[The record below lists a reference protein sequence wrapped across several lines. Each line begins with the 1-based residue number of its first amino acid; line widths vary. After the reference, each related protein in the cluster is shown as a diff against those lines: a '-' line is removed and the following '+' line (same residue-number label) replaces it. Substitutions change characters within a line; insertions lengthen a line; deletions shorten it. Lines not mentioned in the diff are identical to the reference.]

1 MRFRFDNRKT
11 SSKIELQ
18 RRRFLA
24 ISAMA
29 FATSLLPSM
38 LHAEERQS
46 LRIALATS
54 VSNQAAEVAATEAK
68 EQGLDVELIEFS
80 DWNTPNTAVAD
91 KTVDAN
97 LFQHIPY
104 LDYTNSKTG
113 NGLVPIAPAFSTPF
127 GLYSKKYSKLE
138 DLPDNAQIA
147 FSGDVINTGRSLLL
161 LQKAGFLELKPD
173 TDHRASLEDV
183 VIWKKPLKIVQ
194 LDGPQIARLL
204 DEVDAAATYPTFAKL
219 AGLEASSGLIFENE
233 PIYAFQFVTRPE
245 LRDDVRLKKFIE
257 IYQNSP
263 AVKAKLQELYGDM
276 VSFPR

>member
-1 MRFRFDNRKT
+1 MTIPAR
-11 SSKIELQ
+11 SSSLNVSGKLH
-18 RRRFLA
+18 RRRFVFL
-24 ISAMA
+24 SAA
-29 FATSLLPSM
+29 LFAGLLSPVS
-38 LHAEERQS
+38 LHAEDKKT

-54 VSNQAAEVAATEAK
+54 ISNQAAEVAVAEAK
-68 EQGLDVELIEFS
+68 EQGLNVELVEFS

-104 LDYTNSKTG
+104 LNYTNSNTG
-113 NGLVPIAPAFSTPF
+113 NGLVPVAPAFSTPF
-127 GLYSKKYSKLE
+127 GLYSKKYSKLA
-138 DLPDNAQIA
+138 DIPDNAQIA

-161 LQKAGFLELKPD
+161 LQQAGFLELKPGSGQ
-173 TDHRASLEDV
+173 RASLEDV
-183 VIWKKPLKIVQ
+183 VTWKKPLKIVQ

-204 DEVDAAATYPTFAKL
+204 DDVDAAATYPTFAKL

-245 LRDDVRLKKFIE
+245 LRDDPRLKQFIE

-263 AVKAKLQELYGDM
+263 AVKAKLRELYGDM

>member
-1 MRFRFDNRKT
+1 MIVLRQSLVQNVLGKPH
-11 SSKIELQ
+11 
-18 RRRFLA
+18 RRRFLLL
-24 ISAMA
+24 SVAML
-29 FATSLLPSM
+29 FGLSLPIAV
-38 LHAEERQS
+38 HAKDKGT

-54 VSNQAAEVAATEAK
+54 ISNQAVEIAVAEAK
-68 EQGLDVELIEFS
+68 EQGLNVELVEFS

-104 LDYTNSKTG
+104 LNYTNSNTG
-113 NGLVPIAPAFSTPF
+113 NGLVPVAPAFSTPF
-127 GLYSKKYSKLE
+127 GLYSKKYSKLA

-161 LQKAGFLELKPD
+161 LQQAGFLDLKPGKD
-173 TDHRASLEDV
+173 QRASLEDV
-183 VIWKKPLKIVQ
+183 LTWKKPLKIVQ
-194 LDGPQIARLL
+194 LDGPQIARSL
-204 DEVDAAATYPTFAKL
+204 DDVDAAATYPTFAKL

-245 LRDDVRLKKFIE
+245 LRDDPRLKQFIE
-257 IYQNSP
+257 IYQNSS
-263 AVKAKLQELYGDM
+263 AVKAKLHELYGDM

>member
-1 MRFRFDNRKT
+1 MTVLPKSTIPNISGK
-11 SSKIELQ
+11 LH
-18 RRRFLA
+18 RRRFLLLSAA
-24 ISAMA
+24 IL
-29 FATSLLPSM
+29 FGLSLPAG
-38 LHAEERQS
+38 LHAEEKGT

-54 VSNQAAEVAATEAK
+54 ISNQAAEIAAAEAK
-68 EQGLDVELIEFS
+68 EQGLNVELVEFS

-104 LDYTNSKTG
+104 LNYTNSNTG
-113 NGLVPIAPAFSTPF
+113 NGLVPVAPAFSTPF

-138 DLPDNAQIA
+138 DLPDNAQIV
-147 FSGDVINTGRSLLL
+147 FSGDVINTARSLLL
-161 LQKAGFLELKPD
+161 LQQAGFLELKPG
-173 TDHRASLEDV
+173 TDQRASLEDV
-183 VIWKKPLKIVQ
+183 LTWKKPLKIVL
-194 LDGPQIARLL
+194 LDGPQIARSL
-204 DEVDAAATYPTFAKL
+204 DDVDAAATYPTFAKL

-245 LRDDVRLKKFIE
+245 LRDDPRLRQFIE

-263 AVKAKLQELYGDM
+263 AVKAKLHELYGDM

>member
-1 MRFRFDNRKT
+1 MTVFPESPVPNISGK
-11 SSKIELQ
+11 LH
-18 RRRFLA
+18 RRRFLFL
-24 ISAMA
+24 SV
-29 FATSLLPSM
+29 ATLFGLSLAVG
-38 LHAEERQS
+38 LHAEEKGT

-54 VSNQAAEVAATEAK
+54 ISNQAAEIAAAEAK
-68 EQGLDVELIEFS
+68 EQGLNVELVEFS

-104 LDYTNSKTG
+104 LNYTNSNTG
-113 NGLVPIAPAFSTPF
+113 NGLVPVAPAFSTPF

-147 FSGDVINTGRSLLL
+147 FSGDVINTARSLLL
-161 LQKAGFLELKPD
+161 LQQAGFLELKPG
-173 TDHRASLEDV
+173 TDQRASLEDV
-183 VIWKKPLKIVQ
+183 LTWKKPLKIVQ
-194 LDGPQIARLL
+194 LDGPQIARSL
-204 DEVDAAATYPTFAKL
+204 DDVDAAATYPTFAKL

-245 LRDDVRLKKFIE
+245 LRDDPRLRQFIE

-263 AVKAKLQELYGDM
+263 AVKAKLHELYGDM

>member
-1 MRFRFDNRKT
+1 MTVLPKSTIPNISGK
-11 SSKIELQ
+11 LH
-18 RRRFLA
+18 RRHFLFLSAA
-24 ISAMA
+24 IL
-29 FATSLLPSM
+29 FGLSLPAG
-38 LHAEERQS
+38 LHAEEKGT

-54 VSNQAAEVAATEAK
+54 ISNQAAEIAAAEAK
-68 EQGLDVELIEFS
+68 EQGLNVELVEFS

-104 LDYTNSKTG
+104 LNYTNSNTG
-113 NGLVPIAPAFSTPF
+113 NGLVPVAPAFSTPF

-161 LQKAGFLELKPD
+161 LQQAGFLELKPG
-173 TDHRASLEDV
+173 TDQRASLEDV
-183 VIWKKPLKIVQ
+183 LTWKKPLKIVQ
-194 LDGPQIARLL
+194 LDGPQIARSL
-204 DEVDAAATYPTFAKL
+204 DDVDAAATYPTFAKL

-245 LRDDVRLKKFIE
+245 LRDDPRLRRFIE

-263 AVKAKLQELYGDM
+263 AVKAKLHELYGDM

>member
-1 MRFRFDNRKT
+1 MTIFPKSF
-11 SSKIELQ
+11 SSNVLNALH

-24 ISAMA
+24 LSAAA
-29 FATSLLPSM
+29 FIAVSTPVS
-38 LHAEERQS
+38 LHAEDQPA

-54 VSNQAAEVAATEAK
+54 ISNQAAEVAAKEAK
-68 EQGLDVELIEFS
+68 EQGLDVELVEFS

-104 LDYTNSKTG
+104 LNYTNTNTG
-113 NGLVPIAPAFSTPF
+113 NGLVPVAPAFSTPF

-138 DLPDNAQIA
+138 DIPDNAQIA
-147 FSGDVINTGRSLLL
+147 FSGDVINTARSLLL
-161 LQKAGFLELKPD
+161 LQQAGFLELKPG
-173 TDHRASLEDV
+173 TDQRASLEDV
-183 VIWKKPLKIVQ
+183 VSWKKPLKIVQ
-194 LDGPQIARLL
+194 LDGPQIARSL
-204 DEVDAAATYPTFAKL
+204 DDVDAAATYPTFAKL

-245 LRDDVRLKKFIE
+245 MRDDARLKKFIE

-263 AVKAKLQELYGDM
+263 AVKAKLHELYGEM